1 MTSAEARE
9 HAVRLL
15 TQAETETDRGL
26 MERYTALA
34 DSWLALA
41 EHLVEVERT

>member
-1 MTSAEARE
+1 MTSAEARD

-15 TQAETETDRGL
+15 TQAEAETDRGL
-26 MERYTALA
+26 MERYNALA

-41 EHLVEVERT
+41 EHLAEVERT